1 MKTNR
6 FVRILAAVVCVILV
20 ASVCPVAT
28 AGSAYR
34 YRDSYHGS
42 GDGQLLIRYAPT
54 LGFNV
59 VVGVWIDGRYA
70 GNFAW
75 GHTFRRTLPA
85 GPHVITV
92 VPNGR
97 MSGASDTVVDV
108 RPGAAT
114 AYFAQYRVS
123 HLALQPAIDFR
134 DWQY

>member
-6 FVRILAAVVCVILV
+6 FVRILAAVSCVILV
-20 ASVCPVAT
+20 AGVCPVAT
-28 AGSAYR
+28 AGSGYR
-34 YRDSYHGS
+34 YHQVS
-42 GDGQLLIRYAPT
+42 GEGQLLIRYAPT